1 MNFRLKS
8 NKHIKL
14 IAGLSAALLLI
25 VLLAWTY
32 AFKDWTRWDYQA
44 LDFFYRQAIER
55 GMGPKL
61 SPRIIF
67 LTISDNTYKSFGKNT
82 LDRRDMARI
91 SDTLSKI
98 GASAVVYDIIFARPT
113 NSESDTLFAR
123 SLKNYGAAYLPIGL
137 AFADNPQKFRW
148 EEGEAYSLL
157 KERYLQKPT
166 EKGVAHPFYA
176 VRALMQEDSLA
187 KSSFNSGH
195 ISAYSDPDGVLR
207 HALMLLKVDDKYL
220 PALSLAVFL
229 DYARVPFASIII
241 KWGEHIIIPPV
252 RGSLIEKEV
261 RIPIDERGR
270 AFIPF
275 AQVWEKGFI
284 RMEAHKLLKLYGDKN
299 LRGNLTDYFEGNFV
313 LITDIA
319 VGAADLGQTTIESD
333 APLAG
338 IHASLLNGMLTDTFY
353 SKWTIR
359 QIAFLI
365 CFAGFLLFLAALP
378 RSAWPLY
385 FTGGVALIGFPVLT
399 WIEMTKFTLF
409 PVISVMISVFFIFFG
424 LIIVLK
430 TVAVQER
437 AFIKGAFAKYL
448 PTEVVNRLLEEPE
461 RLKLGGEEQTLT
473 ILFSDIV
480 NFTAITEQSNPQIIV
495 RLLNNYM
502 TEMTAIILDCG
513 GIIDKYQGDAI
524 MAEFGAPLPM
534 PDHAD
539 RAVTAGLRMQQRL
552 YELQQVWIR
561 QGLPE
566 LSCRV
571 GINTGSVIIG
581 NMGSQQ
587 VFDYTVIGD
596 AVNLAS
602 RLEGANRN
610 YGTFLLISEFTL
622 ASLTPGRFKTRFLD
636 NIKVKGKSQSVKVF
650 EVSGWKEEADQ
661 FPNQ

>member
-1 MNFRLKS
+1 MNLRLKS
-8 NKHIKL
+8 SKQIKL
-14 IAGLSAALLLI
+14 IAGLSAVLLLI
-25 VLLAWTY
+25 VLLVWTL
-32 AFKDWTRWDYQA
+32 ALRDWTRWDYQV
-44 LDFFYRQAIER
+44 LDFFYRQAVKKEL
-55 GMGPKL
+55 GPKL
-61 SPRIIF
+61 SPRIVY
-67 LTISDNTYKSFGKNT
+67 LTISDSTYKSFGKNI

-91 SDTLSKI
+91 SDTLAET
-98 GASAVVYDIIFARPT
+98 GAGAVVYDIIFARPT
-113 NSESDTLFAR
+113 NPESDAAFAR
-123 SLKNYGAAYLPIGL
+123 SLKNYGAAYLPVGL
-137 AFADNPQKFRW
+137 AFTGNHQKFRW
-148 EEGEAYSLL
+148 EEGKAYTLF
-157 KERYLQKPT
+157 KEKYLQKPI
-166 EKGVAHPFYA
+166 EKGNGCPFYA
-176 VRALMQEDSLA
+176 VRALMQEDSFA
-187 KSSFNSGH
+187 ASAFNSGH
-195 ISAYSDPDGVLR
+195 ISAYTDPDGVFR
-207 HALMLLKVDDKYL
+207 HALMLIRVDDKYF

-229 DYARVPFASIII
+229 DHARVPFASIIV

-252 RGSLIEKEV
+252 KGSLLEKEV

-275 AQVWEKGFI
+275 AQIWEKGFS
-284 RMEAHKLLKLYGDKN
+284 RMEAHKLLELYADEN
-299 LRGNLTDYFEGNFV
+299 LRGNLTDFFEGNFV

-319 VGAADLGQTTIESD
+319 VGASDLGQTPLESD

-359 QIAFLI
+359 QVMFLV
-365 CFAGFLLFLAALP
+365 CFAGFLLFLAAIP

-385 FTGGVALIGFPVLT
+385 FIGAAALIGFPALT
-399 WIEMTKFTLF
+399 WIEITRFTLF
-409 PVISVMISVFFIFFG
+409 PVVTVMFSVFFIFFG
-424 LIIVLK
+424 LIVALK
-430 TVAVQER
+430 TIAVKER

-448 PTEVVNRLLEEPE
+448 PTEVVDRLLKEPE
-461 RLKLGGEEQTLT
+461 WLKLGGEEQTLT

-480 NFTAITEQSNPQIIV
+480 NFTSITEKSDPRSLV
-495 RLLNNYM
+495 RLLNEYM

-539 RAVTAGLRMQQRL
+539 RAVTAGLKMQRRL
-552 YELQQVWIR
+552 GELQQVWR
-561 QGLPE
+561 GQGLPE

-571 GINTGSVIIG
+571 GINTGPVIIG

-602 RLEGANRN
+602 RLEGANKD
-610 YGTFLLISEFTL
+610 YGTFLMISEFTL

-650 EVSGWKEEADQ
+650 EVETFA
-661 FPNQ
+661 